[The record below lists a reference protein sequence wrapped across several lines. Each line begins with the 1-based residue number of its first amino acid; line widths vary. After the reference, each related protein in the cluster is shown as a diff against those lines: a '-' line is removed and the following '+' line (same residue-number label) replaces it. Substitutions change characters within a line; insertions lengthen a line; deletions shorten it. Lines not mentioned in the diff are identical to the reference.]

1 MLRAQ
6 MFKLAAALIGLW
18 LMEMGPGACFPVASC
33 CLTQDKALELQTELC
48 KARGRVN
55 TLEQLEP
62 SSPLLLPIHMEWLK
76 VRKNIDTWYFPC

>member
-6 MFKLAAALIGLW
+6 MFKLAAASIGLW
-18 LMEMGPGACFPVASC
+18 LMEMGPSACFPVASC

-48 KARGRVN
+48 KARERVN
-55 TLEQLEP
+55 TPEQLEP

-76 VRKNIDTWYFPC
+76 VRKKIDTWYFPC